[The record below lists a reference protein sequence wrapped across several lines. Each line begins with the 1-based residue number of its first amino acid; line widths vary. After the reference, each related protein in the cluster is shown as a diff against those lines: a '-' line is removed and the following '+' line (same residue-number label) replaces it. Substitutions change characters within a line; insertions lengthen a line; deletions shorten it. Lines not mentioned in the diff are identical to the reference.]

1 MKLTRYK
8 FLPFYLLVFS
18 LAVFSS
24 VVFFLGQ
31 LYNWKLEKQAGT
43 RLFQQSFS
51 ASINQY
57 EYLPALLANDSLV
70 ELALTLTYQDTK
82 ELNNRLKFISNRSG
96 TDAVYIMNASGTVI
110 ATSNYDQNNNFLHQN
125 YSFRPYFE
133 RAISERGRQFYYAI
147 GATTGIPG
155 FFISEPVIADDGSVL
170 GVVVVKL
177 ELSEWEKGWQDA
189 QQNILVADDN
199 KVIILS
205 GVESWRYRSVG
216 KLSQNTL
223 QQIESH
229 RQFQGIQPQPI
240 YSTTYEF
247 PLFDDFI
254 VSFWVIDDDAYLV
267 NTYPITDT
275 GWTLYYL
282 EKNQRFIQ
290 SAFIF
295 FLLIS
300 TVMGLV
306 FLYLRERRSRIK
318 SRRQAREIE
327 LRHRREL
334 ETIIEKIHIG
344 IVSLDRR
351 GEILFMNQPAREI
364 LGMNFDA
371 EIPLTIQQVLDVSDV
386 EDFSTRLKGQGNI
399 VEPFHETTVLN
410 QGDSP
415 IHVMFAISQ
424 VPHEGEQRLLMTLI
438 NIGKR
443 KQAEE
448 AVIRINASLEE
459 LVENRTRALR
469 DAQAELVQQSKV
481 AALGQMAAT
490 IVHELSQP
498 LSAMNSSIA
507 AIKLKAEKDDWTG
520 ALTSIG
526 RLSPLSKKMHN
537 IIRLLKSFSYKD
549 DALVEAQ
556 DLASLIEQ
564 SLLLMRDAL
573 LEKNIDI
580 QLEELEKSVF
590 VRVNPLKFDLVIV
603 NIIQNAI
610 DAMDK
615 CEKAVIRVAMS
626 SRDFEAMVTIED
638 LGGGIDSR
646 VMGQLFDPYFTT
658 KEIGKGLGLGLS
670 ICYEIISEYGGKLQA
685 ENTQHG
691 AKFIIR
697 LPLQLTL

>member
-1 MKLTRYK
+1 MKFPRYK
-8 FLPFYLLVFS
+8 FLPFLLLVMS
-18 LAVFSS
+18 LAVVSS
-24 VVFFLGQ
+24 VVFYIGQ
-31 LYNWKLEKQAGT
+31 LYSWKLEKQAGT

-57 EYLPALLANDSLV
+57 EYLPALLANDNLV
-70 ELALTLTYQDTK
+70 KLALTLTDQNLSD
-82 ELNNRLKFISNRSG
+82 LNNRLKFISTRSG
-96 TDAVYIMNASGTVI
+96 SDAVYIMNARGNVI
-110 ATSNYDQNNNFLHQN
+110 ATSNFDQSNNFLHQN

-133 RAISERGRQFYYAI
+133 RAISERRRQFYYAV

-155 FFISEPVIADDGSVL
+155 FFISEPVIADSGTVL

-189 QQNILVADDN
+189 RQNILVADDN
-199 KVIILS
+199 NVIILS
-205 GVESWRYRSVG
+205 GKESWRYRSIG
-216 KLSQNTL
+216 TLSQSTL
-223 QQIESH
+223 QQIELH
-229 RQFQGIQPQPI
+229 RQFEGIQPQSI
-240 YSTTYEF
+240 YSSTYEF
-247 PLFDDFI
+247 TLFGDWVF
-254 VSFWVIDDDAYLV
+254 SFWIIDGDAYLV
-267 NTYPITDT
+267 NTYPINDTD
-275 GWTLYYL
+275 WRLFYL
-282 EKNQRFIQ
+282 QKNQGFIY
-290 SAFIF
+290 SALIF
-295 FLLIS
+295 FLIITTLL
-300 TVMGLV
+300 GLV
-306 FLYLRERRSRIK
+306 FLYLSERRSRIVT
-318 SRRQAREIE
+318 RRQARENE
-327 LRHRREL
+327 QRHRREL

-344 IVSLDRR
+344 IVSLDRQ
-351 GEILFMNQPAREI
+351 GAILFMNEHAREI
-364 LGMNFDA
+364 LKINI
-371 EIPLTIQQVLDVSDV
+371 ESNISSTIQQILDVSEV
-386 EDFSTRLKGQGNI
+386 EDFSSRLKGQGNI
-399 VEPFHETTVLN
+399 VKPFHETTVLN

-424 VPHEGEQRLLMTLI
+424 VPHEGEQRLLMTLV

-448 AVIRINASLEE
+448 AVKRINASLEE
-459 LVENRTRALR
+459 QVENRTRALR
-469 DAQAELVQQSKV
+469 ETQAELVQQSKV

-507 AIKLKAEKDDWTG
+507 AIQLKAEKKDWSG

-537 IIRLLKSFSYKD
+537 IIKLLKSFSYKD
-549 DALVEAQ
+549 DVLVDAQ

-573 LEKNIDI
+573 QEKNVDI
-580 QLEELEKSVF
+580 QLDKLEKSVF
-590 VRVNPLKFDLVIV
+590 VRVNPLKFDLVVV

-610 DAMDK
+610 DAMDN
-615 CEKAVIRVAMS
+615 CDNSVIRVAMS
-626 SRDFEAMVTIED
+626 SHNSEAMVTIED
-638 LGGGIDSR
+638 LGGGIDFR

-670 ICYEIISEYGGKLQA
+670 ICHEIIREYGGTLQA

-697 LPLQLTL
+697 LPLQPAI